1 MTTKILYI
9 WQAAYPWEIRAEKV
23 CLALRDAGYEVTLLA
38 RWKVGQS
45 LEEDCQGIRV
55 IRVGR
60 CLPGSASLPVPLNPV
75 WSSAIRRTIQ
85 DLRPELVL
93 AREIMLVEPA
103 ASVCRKR
110 GIPLIID
117 MAEHYPAT
125 MRTLD
130 KYQRGIMRLLV
141 FKMGLP
147 DRVERR
153 AVSRADGVITVCSE
167 QNDRLHSQFGYPHDR
182 MALVHNTPD
191 LSTFDR
197 VRRGSLAP
205 PRVFAYHGIMTAQ
218 RGLDRLIGGFARVAP
233 RHPEIRLELA
243 GGGESLAALKRLA
256 DQCGISDQVRFVG
269 SYRFDE
275 LTHLYSTTDVGL
287 VVYPVD
293 ESINHTIGNKLFDY
307 FACGK
312 PVIVS
317 PAVPLRRVIEE
328 TGAGLVLGGCTPEA
342 IAEGLDQ
349 ALNLDPTPFAER
361 GLAAARRKYNWA
373 SDSRALLDFL
383 ARYR

>member
-1 MTTKILYI
+1 MTTKILYV

-23 CLALRDAGYEVTLLA
+23 CFALRDAGCEVTLLA
-38 RWKVGQS
+38 RWKAGQT

-60 CLPGSASLPVPLNPV
+60 RLPGPASLPVPLNPV
-75 WSSAIRRTIQ
+75 WSAAIRRTIE
-85 DLRPELVL
+85 DLRPDLVL

-103 ASVCRKR
+103 ASVCRQL

-125 MRTLD
+125 MRALD
-130 KYQRGIMRLLV
+130 KYQRGIMGRLV
-141 FKMGLP
+141 CKMGLP

-153 AVSRADGVITVCSE
+153 AVSRADGVVTVCSE
-167 QNDRLHSQFGYPHDR
+167 QNDRLHSQFDYSHDR

-197 VRRGSLAP
+197 VRRGSKVP

-218 RGLDRLIGGFARVAP
+218 RGLDRLIRGFSLVAT
-233 RHPEIRLELA
+233 RHPEIRLDLA
-243 GGGESLAALKRLA
+243 GGGESLAALKRLVEE
-256 DQCGISDQVRFVG
+256 CGISDQVRFVG
-269 SYRFDE
+269 RYRFDE
-275 LTHLYSTTDVGL
+275 LTNLYSTTDVGL

-342 IAEGLDQ
+342 IAEGLNQ
-349 ALNLDPTPFAER
+349 ALNLDLTPFAER
-361 GLAAARRKYNWA
+361 GLATARGKYNWA
-373 SDSRALLDFL
+373 NDSRVLLDFL